1 MLQGVTTGH
10 CTSLSSGCIEQTD
23 LNGNRDIVTI
33 VVHAQMMRPGH
44 SLVALE
50 DRLDENIASLAVRH
64 LIVGNQ
70 DTGGSGTGIIGLEV
84 VAILD
89 AEVLRDRTAQHIEA
103 GNLARSA

>member
-1 MLQGVTTGH
+1 M
-10 CTSLSSGCIEQTD
+10 
-23 LNGNRDIVTI
+23 TI

-70 DTGGSGTGIIGLEV
+70 DTGGAAPESSG
-84 VAILD
+84 
-89 AEVLRDRTAQHIEA
+89 LR
-103 GNLARSA
+103 